1 MQNNAGFLST
11 LEQRCVITRLMDE
24 MREAFREL
32 EKGTFLRAQKKS
44 TAGSE

>member
-1 MQNNAGFLST
+1 MNTQ
-11 LEQRCVITRLMDE
+11 EQV
-24 MREAFREL
+24 REAFREL